1 MTLSDQK
8 TQHEQLGGKLLKT
21 FYHFISTV
29 RIHRDNNQLVKDCV
43 TNLNAII
50 SELSENEELAIQIW
64 RGRFH
69 LQGEKLVY
77 QRETYHIINE
87 MLEYFSKRELGGL
100 CFLPVIRTA
109 LPEDLVLFIR
119 LLDESVKHEDPPGWL
134 DLQLEKNRFSWVE
147 IFRKPDESQQ
157 NLGQNLKEDVDAER
171 TEHARH
177 AYFLALDTVKD
188 MAEKG
193 AKDSAGVRKAR
204 RLAQTIV
211 DLASEDSPLMLRLA
225 SMKNYEDH
233 TYIHSVNVA
242 LLATCLGRHV
252 GLSQVS
258 LEYLAISALF
268 HDLGKFGA
276 ANEIPL
282 KQDELSTE
290 DWGIVRRHPLISVR
304 KILKLD
310 IPHSLRSRIILGPFE
325 HHLNPDLSGYPK
337 THFMKELSLFGKIIR
352 IADVYD
358 ALTSERIDNSS
369 TLTPDEAL
377 RRMWSEKGRSFDT
390 ILLKNFI
397 NMMGIYPIGSIV
409 ELDGGEVGIVMDY
422 PDESEKSLPLVML
435 IVDDGSGG
443 KTRGELVDLA
453 AQGIDEKTPQRNIV
467 RSIHF
472 SQLGIDPSQFF
483 QHEVGAYLNIGSH
496 GIS

>member
-1 MTLSDQK
+1 MSDQK
-8 TQHEQLGGKLLKT
+8 THHELLGGNLLKT

-29 RIHRDNNQLVKDCV
+29 RIHKDNNQLVKDCV
-43 TNLNAII
+43 TNLNAIV

-77 QRETYHIINE
+77 QRETFHIINE

-100 CFLPVIRTA
+100 CFLPGIKTA
-109 LPEDLVLFIR
+109 LPENLVLFIR

-157 NLGQNLKEDVDAER
+157 NLGQTLKQDEAES

-177 AYFLALDTVKD
+177 AYYLALDAVKD
-188 MAEKG
+188 MAEKPS
-193 AKDSAGVRKAR
+193 KDNAGVRKAR

-211 DLASEDSPLMLRLA
+211 DLASEDSSLMLRLA
-225 SMKNYEDH
+225 SMKDYEDH

-252 GLSQVS
+252 GLSPVS

-268 HDLGKFGA
+268 HDLGKLEA
-276 ANEIPL
+276 VNEIPL

-290 DWGIVRRHPLISVR
+290 ERGIVRRHPLISVR
-304 KILKLD
+304 KILKLE

-337 THFMKELSLFGKIIR
+337 THFVKELSLFGKILR

-377 RRMWSEKGRSFDT
+377 RRMWGEKGRSFDT

-409 ELDGGEVGIVMDY
+409 ELDGGEVGIVMNY
-422 PDESEKSLPLVML
+422 PDESEKGLPLIML
-435 IVDDGSGG
+435 IVDDGNGG
-443 KTRGELVDLA
+443 KTRGEPVNFA
-453 AQGIDEKTPQRNIV
+453 AQGIDETTPQRNIV

-483 QHEVGAYLNIGSH
+483 QLEVGEHLNVGSH